1 MGGATTDIFI
11 LSGDFAST
19 GAVETALEVGG
30 SRALTSDDATTNYA
44 TTDGFLVAYDDGT
57 NSYLAVAQFTT
68 DPGDN
73 ATFASGD
80 MTVTN
85 FVQFTGLAD
94 ATTLTST
101 NFDIV

>member
-1 MGGATTDIFI
+1 MGAANTDIYI

-19 GAVETALEVGG
+19 GAVETALESGG
-30 SRALTSDDATTNYA
+30 SLQLTSDDATTNYA

-57 NSYLAVAQFTT
+57 NTYLGTFQFTT

-73 ATFASGD
+73 AVFASGD
-80 MTVTN
+80 LTVTN

-101 NFDIV
+101 NFDII